1 MSKTKMSK
9 EREQS
14 LRKLAKLMNSRHQ
27 LPFPITKPLLDCFD
41 LVITPEE
48 VDFLTRMGTET
59 HTYEQAASLSNL
71 SEESFRPFFETQL
84 KKGLVWSQAGPDG
97 KDRFSLPGIMV
108 GWFETY
114 LSDGSE
120 VPKKEEFARRLDNLF
135 NSWRRMNFFP
145 FRSLL
150 NYKFKRRLKPHQRIV
165 AIRQTDET
173 KKATKITVDR
183 PIKVPETKVYP
194 SDSVYELIDKHGDG
208 NDIAVVHCFCRQWHK
223 MVDEPCRLNFPS
235 EACIVI
241 GVFTRHVVDYGIGRY
256 ISKDNALELI
266 QDLHEKGAVHQV
278 FHEREDVS
286 QPEIAICNCCWDC
299 CGVLG
304 SYNRGILPLH
314 FKSYYQAQISDQS
327 LCNGCGT
334 CEEHCPVQAISVKE
348 EKSYANPEKCIG
360 CGQCE
365 LQCPEDVITMVPNER
380 EVMLP
385 LQKKSEARITW

>member
-9 EREQS
+9 KREQS

-59 HTYEQAASLSNL
+59 HTYEQAASLSSL
-71 SEESFRPFFETQL
+71 AEESFRPFFEAQL

-114 LSDGSE
+114 LSNGSE
-120 VPKKEEFARRLDNLF
+120 TPEKEEFARRLDNLF
-135 NSWRRMNFFP
+135 KSWRRMNFSP

-150 NYKFKRRLKPHQRIV
+150 NYKFKRRSKPHQRIV
-165 AIRQTDET
+165 AIRQPDET

-327 LCNGCGT
+327 LCTGCGT

-385 LQKKSEARITW
+385 LQRRSEARITW